1 MIAVIQRV
9 SQATLHID
17 GALQASIKQ
26 GFMVLL
32 GIHETDTMEDVQ
44 YLSNKIIGLRIFS
57 PVGKF
62 RKGLTSNLL
71 LWELIP
77 IDQ

>member
-1 MIAVIQRV
+1 MIAVVQRV
-9 SQATLHID
+9 SEAQLHIN
-17 GALQASIKQ
+17 GQLHAKIAQ
-26 GFMVLL
+26 GFVVLL
-32 GIHETDTMEDVQ
+32 GIHEADTMEDVQ

-71 LWELIP
+71 LGELIP